1 MIVTIPPH
9 RHPGTRVRRA
19 LSVTKQTTAALL
31 PSGDSDITALVATEA
46 LCVEALEK
54 FFPPAA
60 SGWRAF
66 LHPLAKATSP
76 ALRGVSFSVQA
87 GEVMALVGAN
97 GAGKS
102 TLLRILTTL
111 LLPTRGRAW
120 VGGADVEREPAR
132 VLRQLGFHSGSDAS
146 FYARLTGQEN
156 LRLFAALNNLSSAEA
171 VGRIAHLA
179 ELLHLGPVLDRQVRT
194 LSTGTVHRLG
204 LARALLHRPSIVLL
218 DEPTRSLDPLAA
230 AEFRRFLR
238 DEVVRGQG
246 ATVLF
251 ASHTPAEV
259 EQLAARVVLLHS
271 GRLLACETPDRLR
284 ARAGAATLEQAIESL
299 LQRAA
304 AEEAC

>member
-1 MIVTIPPH
+1 M
-9 RHPGTRVRRA
+9 
-19 LSVTKQTTAALL
+19 
-31 PSGDSDITALVATEA
+31 VATEA
-46 LCVEALEK
+46 LRVEGLEK

-76 ALRGVSFSVQA
+76 ALRGVSFDVHP

-111 LLPTRGRAW
+111 LLPTKGRAW
-120 VGGADVEREPAR
+120 VGGADVEREPRR
-132 VLRQLGFHSGSDAS
+132 VLQQLGFHGGSDAS
-146 FYARLTGQEN
+146 FYARLTAQEN
-156 LRLFAALNNLSSAEA
+156 LRLFSALNNSPSVDAA
-171 VGRIAHLA
+171 IRIAHLA

-204 LARALLHRPSIVLL
+204 LARALLHRPSVVLL

-251 ASHTPAEV
+251 ASHTLAEV
-259 EQLAARVVLLHS
+259 EQLAARVAVLHS
-271 GRLLACETPDRLR
+271 GRLLACEPPESLR
-284 ARAGAATLEQAIESL
+284 TQTGAATLEQAIEIL
-299 LQRAA
+299 LHRAGA
-304 AEEAC
+304 NA

>member
-1 MIVTIPPH
+1 
-9 RHPGTRVRRA
+9 
-19 LSVTKQTTAALL
+19 LL
-31 PSGDSDITALVATEA
+31 RYGDSDITAVVATEA
-46 LCVEALEK
+46 LRVEELEK

-60 SGWRAF
+60 SGWRGF

-76 ALRGVSFSVQA
+76 ALRGVSFHVQP

-120 VGGADVEREPAR
+120 VGGADVEREPRR
-132 VLRQLGFHSGSDAS
+132 VLRQLGFHGGSDAS
-146 FYARLTGQEN
+146 FYARLTAQEN
-156 LRLFAALNNLSSAEA
+156 LRLFAALNNIPAPEA
-171 VGRIAHLA
+171 AGRIAHLA
-179 ELLHLGPVLDRQVRT
+179 DLLRLGPSMDRQVRT

-204 LARALLHRPSIVLL
+204 LARALLHRPSVVLL

-251 ASHTPAEV
+251 ASHTLAEV
-259 EQLAARVVLLHS
+259 EQLAARVALLHS
-271 GRLLACETPDRLR
+271 GRLLACASPDNVRAQAGAQTLEEAIETLLR
-284 ARAGAATLEQAIESL
+284 RAGV
-299 LQRAA
+299 
-304 AEEAC
+304 EAC

>member
-1 MIVTIPPH
+1 
-9 RHPGTRVRRA
+9 
-19 LSVTKQTTAALL
+19 LL
-31 PSGDSDITALVATEA
+31 PFGDSDITAVVATEA
-46 LCVEALEK
+46 LRVEELEK

-60 SGWRAF
+60 SGWRGF

-76 ALRGVSFSVQA
+76 ALRGVSFNVQA

-120 VGGADVEREPAR
+120 VGGADVEREPER

-146 FYARLTGQEN
+146 FYARLTAREN
-156 LRLFAALNNLSSAEA
+156 LQLFAALNNISSTDAA
-171 VGRIAHLA
+171 GRISHLA
-179 ELLHLGPVLDRQVRT
+179 ELLHLGPVLNRQVRT

-204 LARALLHRPSIVLL
+204 LARALLHRPSVVLL

-238 DEVVRGQG
+238 DEVVHGQG

-251 ASHTPAEV
+251 ASHTLAEV
-259 EQLAARVVLLHS
+259 EQLAARVALLHS
-271 GRLLACETPDRLR
+271 GRLLACESPDSVR
-284 ARAGAATLEQAIESL
+284 ARVGAPTLEQAVETL
-299 LQRAA
+299 LDRAG
-304 AEEAC
+304 AEPQ